1 MTLHVDFRFAQNKFL
16 THVCNWDEYFHPAQI
31 FFRNQRVW
39 GYYQLVLKKG
49 KYITFVLYSGHKLPE
64 WSTQW
69 YLWQISSAPTQN
81 FLRNP
86 TEISWINFTVCGL
99 WQTAPINSLAPSTM
113 NGKDRPK
120 YDAIFCL
127 FSIFK
132 CFKTYIYAFRAVSY
146 YNFPHVEEPRL
157 MTSRTA
163 IFFLQKSFNL
173 CQGLKCSWSQNH
185 LIFCHHHNTIY
196 NTEINACS

>member
-1 MTLHVDFRFAQNKFL
+1 MTTHTFKVWYIIDFTRWFQIHRFL
-16 THVCNWDEYFHPAQI
+16 THVCNCDEYFHAAQI

-49 KYITFVLYSGHKLPE
+49 KYIKFVLYSGHKLPE

-120 YDAIFCL
+120 YDGIANFHAIFCL

-132 CFKTYIYAFRAVSY
+132 CFKAYIYAFQAVSY

-157 MTSRTA
+157 MTSGTA
-163 IFFLQKSFNL
+163 IFFCKRALTCVKV
-173 CQGLKCSWSQNH
+173 
-185 LIFCHHHNTIY
+185 
-196 NTEINACS
+196 

>member
-1 MTLHVDFRFAQNKFL
+1 MIVHRNLHVDFRFAQHNFL
-16 THVCNWDEYFHPAQI
+16 THVCNWDEYFPPAQI

-49 KYITFVLYSGHKLPE
+49 KYIKFVLYSGHKLPE

-120 YDAIFCL
+120 YDGNQTYMQFFAFSLSSNVSKPTFML
-127 FSIFK
+127 FRRFLII
-132 CFKTYIYAFRAVSY
+132 TFR
-146 YNFPHVEEPRL
+146 
-157 MTSRTA
+157 T
-163 IFFLQKSFNL
+163 
-173 CQGLKCSWSQNH
+173 
-185 LIFCHHHNTIY
+185 
-196 NTEINACS
+196 